1 VHRVLRGVAWGTR
14 RNDLTAAN
22 AAIAKHRLE
31 RATEDIKDM
40 FVAGGFKGG
49 NYLLRREHFIVS
61 DGAGRTVG
69 PKSRFA
75 KKFDFSAAIIK
86 QSTVTRGYRNMTHET
101 V

>member
-1 VHRVLRGVAWGTR
+1 MRGVAWGTR

-49 NYLLRREHFIVS
+49 NYLSRREHFIVS
-61 DGAGRTVG
+61 DRWGWSYCRSQEQVRKEVRLLGGDHKTKHG
-69 PKSRFA
+69 YSGIPKY
-75 KKFDFSAAIIK
+75 DP
-86 QSTVTRGYRNMTHET
+86 
-101 V
+101 